1 MNKTL
6 FIIPVYNGAN
16 RVSETLRSV
25 ANQEGDVSFDIL
37 VVNDGS
43 TDDTR
48 EVLQKLKAKDKRIK
62 LINQENG
69 GVSSARNKGVEFAI
83 KNNYKYFTFV
93 DDDDGVSSFYLKIML
108 NIAESAKV
116 DLVSAKIVY
125 SREGLNYTFDNTI
138 DSNVEL
144 LDRDEAIKQLLI
156 DGKIKNNSVAKL
168 YRTKSFRDVRFDENI
183 HVGEDMLYCF
193 KCLTILRRKMAVVDS
208 IVYEYK
214 VRKGSATM
222 SSSSMKDVDAYR
234 AALKIHRICS
244 DKFPKHV
251 KFADVKLFTE
261 ALSSTANV
269 YNIRNEHKSVFAQL
283 VKTMCSLC
291 GGVWKNGNARCGQ
304 RIYAFI
310 CCFFGARLAVSSVKA
325 VNCLRFRSRSK
336 LKGLPDE

>member
-108 NIAESAKV
+108 NIAESTKV

-168 YRTKSFRDVRFDENI
+168 YRAKSFRGVRFDEDI
-183 HVGEDMLYCF
+183 HIGEDMLYCF
-193 KCLTILRRKMAVVDS
+193 GCLVIAQNKVAVVDS
-208 IVYEYK
+208 VVYEYK
-214 VRKGSATM
+214 RRKGSATI
-222 SSSSMKDVDAYR
+222 SVSSMKNIDGYK

-261 ALSSTANV
+261 ALSSTANI
-269 YNIRNEHKSVFAQL
+269 YNIRMSTNQF
-283 VKTMCSLC
+283 
-291 GGVWKNGNARCGQ
+291 
-304 RIYAFI
+304 
-310 CCFFGARLAVSSVKA
+310 
-325 VNCLRFRSRSK
+325 
-336 LKGLPDE
+336 LPN